1 MIKVCIGKTKE
12 GENPSLAVRWLLLTG
27 LQDACGLRVSAEGIV
42 KDEKG
47 KPYLLGCPDLFISL
61 SHSGSYLACAFGD
74 KPVGI
79 DIEVWKTHSRWQK
92 IVEKMHP
99 REQEK
104 MRESCGGG
112 IDTGAVEPVA
122 DFCDLWVRKESFVKA
137 IGEGLR
143 LPLAAFDTT
152 EDEVRQT
159 VREGSW
165 YLKSR
170 KFFTE
175 GLSIGICT
183 LGDEEILFPKIEKG
197 G

>member
-1 MIKVCIGKTKE
+1 M
-12 GENPSLAVRWLLLTG
+12 AVRQLLLSG
-27 LQDACGLRVSAEGIV
+27 LEEAYGLHFSADRIV

-47 KPYLLGCPDLFISL
+47 KPYLSGYPEFFVSL
-61 SHSGSYLACAFGD
+61 SHSGDYIACALGD
-74 KPVGI
+74 NPVGI

-104 MRESCGGG
+104 LRAICGGG
-112 IDTGAVEPVA
+112 ISAETVEPVA
-122 DFCDLWVRKESFVKA
+122 DFCDLWVRKESFLKA

-152 EDEVRQT
+152 EEEVGQSL
-159 VREGSW
+159 REGSW

-170 KFFTE
+170 KLLTE

-183 LGDEEILFPKIEKG
+183 LGYEELVFPKL
-197 G
+197 

>member
-12 GENPSLAVRWLLLTG
+12 DENPSLAVRTLLLSG
-27 LQDACGLRVSAEGIV
+27 LEEAYGFRISAERIV

-47 KPYLLGCPDLFISL
+47 KPYLLGYPNLFISL
-61 SHSGSYLACAFGD
+61 SHSGKYLACAFGD

-112 IDTGAVEPVA
+112 IDRGTEEPVA

-143 LPLAAFDTT
+143 LPLSAFDTT
-152 EDEVRQT
+152 EDAVRQT
-159 VREGSW
+159 LREGSW

-170 KFFTE
+170 KLFAE
-175 GLSIGICT
+175 GLSVGICT
-183 LGDEEILFPKIEKG
+183 LEDEEILFPEIEKG